1 MKAVLLVFLGGGLGS
16 VMRYATGL
24 AALRMFG
31 AGFPMGTLLVN
42 ILGCTIM
49 GLLAKL
55 LPASDAGGQA
65 MRLLFMS
72 GFLGGYTTFSA
83 FALDIAGLLER
94 GEGALAFTYLA
105 ASILLSLLGLAFG
118 LWLGGML
125 TAR

>member
-1 MKAVLLVFLGGGLGS
+1 M
-16 VMRYATGL
+16 MRYATGL

-42 ILGCTIM
+42 ILGCTMM
-49 GLLAKL
+49 GLLARL
-55 LPASDAGGQA
+55 LPAPDEGGQA

-94 GEGALAFTYLA
+94 GEGALAFIYLA
-105 ASILLSLLGLAFG
+105 ASIALSLLGLAFG